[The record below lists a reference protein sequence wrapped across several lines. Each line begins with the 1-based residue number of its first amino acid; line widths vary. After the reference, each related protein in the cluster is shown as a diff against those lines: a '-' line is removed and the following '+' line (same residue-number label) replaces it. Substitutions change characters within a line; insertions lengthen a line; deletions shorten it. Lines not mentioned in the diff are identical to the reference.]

1 MLARLYL
8 PPSVVKKRLKQL
20 FALTADA
27 FGSAFP
33 DEEGISRDEM
43 LARYARYTRE
53 EAFKALARGDGEKVR
68 TRLYRNAFELGDEVR
83 KAFLIKTLRDVLL
96 MGGIMYRMVNI
107 DLRGDGAGGIV
118 VRRCFFSSYYS
129 AEVCGL
135 ISALDEGLIAGL
147 SSGMKLRFFR
157 KITEGDDCCRASLH
171 AEGGGS

>member
-1 MLARLYL
+1 
-8 PPSVVKKRLKQL
+8 
-20 FALTADA
+20 
-27 FGSAFP
+27 
-33 DEEGISRDEM
+33 
-43 LARYARYTRE
+43 
-53 EAFKALARGDGEKVR
+53 
-68 TRLYRNAFELGDEVR
+68 
-83 KAFLIKTLRDVLL
+83 
-96 MGGIMYRMVNI
+96 MYRMVNI